1 MNTCKN
7 MSRSLLAL
15 AIAASLVACGGSE
28 NKAPAFSQSSFAAT
42 VSEDESVT
50 GTLSASDPDSN
61 DTLNFTL
68 ASAASNGV
76 FELNGNGSY
85 TYTPNGD
92 FFGEDSVSVTVSDGK
107 LSDTATVTFTVMNVN
122 DAPVVG
128 TSQVTVSSQGT
139 TMGSIEITDADGDD
153 ITITVVTAP
162 QNGQLEINSAT
173 GEFEYTPYTL
183 EQIDGS
189 FTIAVTDGVISE
201 PVEAEISLAASFV
214 TNADKLNYYY
224 TSEQSHLKQAE
235 ALMDAIGDD
244 EYLNEVKASLAVGY
258 TTAGFA
264 SVASDYID
272 SVTTLDGQANAY
284 LSVGERLDSFGLYE
298 SGDEQRAASIAVFN
312 QYLAE
317 KGLSNLSSS
326 DARYFIGVINDYGDS
341 GNSEAANALITTLR
355 IYADAI
361 SSDEYT
367 TTYGR
372 ILSAS
377 RINVTDLQD
386 AYFESG
392 SDEDLQRAIE
402 ATDLLT
408 EFAANVGYRV
418 ITRGD
423 YEGQHSYQIRV
434 LYYTWASEH
443 YFSLNQPE
451 KAKQYLAEALALY
464 GVTGYDANYIV
475 EASDSA
481 EATYASYTA
490 QIEVLAGLFAYY
502 YPDAETNL
510 ALDLLVEGTANYE
523 DALIYIY
530 MTDALVA
537 IENGA
542 DFSSVIDS
550 ARTYFSENVDL
561 REYYEFLV
569 QQGAGSGS
577 TIGLARLLVNRGYYD
592 EALTVLDEAL
602 TVLQDETYIYDSS
615 ALWTF
620 GSYGCSG
627 LNKLYVKAGGESK
640 TIVDAC
646 YAIAEKYYQPSQN
659 INTDTA
665 IQEAYSDLLA
675 LYATIGATEEMKSVA
690 DDIVAIAAEFEE
702 STTSLE
708 FQANAAATLASYGLS
723 TQAIEMA
730 DLVFDGLTALR
741 ETEDG
746 QTADSVDAQLGII
759 QLLSSGNTDLSS
771 YYGIYNAKTALR
783 MHSTTTEDFATL
795 FPAFLAKVQTAVTA
809 TTAVAS
815 KLTDNEQ
822 QDLMESLIQAN
833 AYAQLFDEAE
843 ALVTSDINELAEEY
857 EYYTLLASILAEKD
871 DFPSQLVANVDTDND
886 GLVNFF
892 LTSVSDDEITASGLV
907 IDDDSDN
914 DGIADSED
922 SSPLAANDE

>member
-1 MNTCKN
+1 MQINKN
-7 MSRSLLAL
+7 LIMIAMASSLA
-15 AIAASLVACGGSE
+15 ACGSGSD
-28 NKAPAFSQSSFAAT
+28 NKAPEFTQSSFSFS
-42 VSEDESVT
+42 VDEDQAVT
-50 GTLSASDPDSN
+50 GSVSATDPNSGDSLSY
-61 DTLNFTL
+61 TL
-68 ASAASNGV
+68 ASAAANGV
-76 FELNGNGSY
+76 LEINADGSFV
-85 TYTPNGD
+85 YTPNTD
-92 FFGEDSVSVTVSDGK
+92 FAGEDSATVSVSDGN
-107 LSDTATVTFTVMNVN
+107 LSATATVTFTVNNIN
-122 DAPVVG
+122 DAPVIE
-128 TSQVTVSSQGT
+128 TSTVTVGSQGT
-139 TMGSIEITDADGDD
+139 TTGAIVATDADGDD
-153 ITITVVTAP
+153 LTFAIVTAP
-162 QNGQLEINSAT
+162 EHGDITLDSAT

-183 EQIDGS
+183 EQVDGS
-189 FTIAVTDGVISE
+189 FVISVTDGIISE

-258 TTAGFA
+258 TTAGFD

-272 SVTTLDGQANAY
+272 SVTTLDGQADAY

-317 KGLSNLSSS
+317 KGLSNLSSN
-326 DARYFIGVINDYGDS
+326 DAQYFISVINDYGDS

-361 SSDEYT
+361 NSDEYT

-377 RINVTDLQD
+377 RINITDLQD

-392 SDEDLQRAIE
+392 SEEDLQRAIE

-408 EFAANVGYRV
+408 EFAANIGYRV

-423 YEGQHSYQIRV
+423 YEGQHSYQMRV
-434 LYYTWASEH
+434 LYYSWAAEH
-443 YFSLNQPE
+443 YFNLNQPE

-464 GVTGYDANYIV
+464 GVTGYDTNYIV

-481 EATYASYTA
+481 EATYSAYTST
-490 QIEVLAGLFAYY
+490 IEILAGLFAYY

-523 DALIYIY
+523 DALIFIY

-542 DFSSVIDS
+542 DFSAVIDS
-550 ARTYFSENVDL
+550 ARTYFTENVDL

-569 QQGAGSGS
+569 QQGAGTSSGS
-577 TIGLARLLVNRGYYD
+577 SIGLAKLLVNRGYYD
-592 EALTVLDEAL
+592 EALTVLNEAL

-627 LNKLYVKAGGESK
+627 LNRLYVKAGGESK

-659 INTDTA
+659 INTDEA

-675 LYATIGATEEMKSVA
+675 LYATIGATDEMGSVA

-708 FQANAAATLASYGLS
+708 FQAHASATLASYGLS
-723 TQAIEMA
+723 TQAVEMA

-741 ETEDG
+741 ETETG
-746 QTADSVDAQLGII
+746 QTADSVDAQLEII
-759 QLLSSGNTDLSS
+759 QLLSSGTTAITS
-771 YYGIYNAKTALR
+771 YYDLYNTKTALR

-822 QDLMESLIQAN
+822 QDLMEELIQAN

-843 ALVTSDINELAEEY
+843 ALVSSDINELAEEY
-857 EYYTLLASILAEKD
+857 EYYALLASILAEKD
-871 DFPSQLVANVDTDND
+871 DFPTQLVANVDTDND

-892 LTSVSDDEITASGLV
+892 LTSVSDDEIAASGLV
-907 IDDDSDN
+907 MDEDSDN

-922 SSPLAANDE
+922 SSPLIANDE